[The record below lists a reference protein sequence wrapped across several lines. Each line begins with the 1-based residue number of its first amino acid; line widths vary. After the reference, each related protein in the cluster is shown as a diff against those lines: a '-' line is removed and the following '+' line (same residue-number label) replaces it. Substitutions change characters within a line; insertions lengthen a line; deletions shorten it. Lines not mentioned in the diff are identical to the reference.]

1 MLINFKQFLSIF
13 AGVMDTAQRTV
24 DTLFRLHYKP
34 LCMFALHYLEDI
46 EAAEDAVQEVFI
58 KFWESGAEAAS
69 GKSYLYTM
77 TRNRCIDV
85 LRRSGREVPLS
96 GGDALSDEQI
106 SERSELEARLWEAV
120 GRLPKRRRELLLMS
134 KRDGLKYEEIAARTG
149 LSVNTVHN
157 QISRALKSLR
167 GDSDEI
173 LPMVLFT
180 GLCVLMVKRN
190 LYERRY
196 S

>member
-1 MLINFKQFLSIF
+1 
-13 AGVMDTAQRTV
+13 MDKAQRTV
-24 DTLFRLHYKP
+24 ETLFRLHYKP
-34 LCMFALHYLEDI
+34 LCMYALHYLEDI
-46 EAAEDAVQEVFI
+46 DAAEDAVQEVFI
-58 KFWESGAEAAS
+58 KFWESSAGTAN

-77 TRNRCIDV
+77 TRNRCIDI
-85 LRRSGREVPLS
+85 LRRSGREAPLPAA
-96 GGDALSDEQI
+96 DTLSDEQI

-120 GRLPKRRRELLLMS
+120 RRLPEGRRNLLLLS

-149 LSVNTVHN
+149 LSVNTVRN

-167 GDSDEI
+167 GNSDEI

-180 GLCVLMVKRN
+180 GLCVLMVKRH